1 MYFLYLLKLISNI
14 LLISLPAI
22 SYAGSEINILNKIK
36 SGSVTIIGETH
47 KHPESLMFFQS
58 LISDHLKL
66 NKCLTIGLEI
76 ASNQQTIIE
85 KIKQGRAVVSDIE
98 IPPMI
103 DHPAFRKMINE
114 LIKLQINNECLK
126 IIAIDAG
133 DDIDLRRDEWMAI
146 NLANQIGAAPVLVL
160 LGNLH
165 SLKRV
170 DWDLSMSKGSPFVA
184 EILSSQGYN
193 IKTYPQIWTDET
205 CDDQKRF
212 IKTDREE
219 SLYLLNNNY
228 ISILNAFEYKTAIG
242 VIDGVILWEC
252 VT

>member
-1 MYFLYLLKLISNI
+1 VHFIYLLKLISNVII
-14 LLISLPAI
+14 LSLPVI
-22 SYAGSEINILNKIK
+22 SYAGSEINILDKIK
-36 SGSVTIIGETH
+36 PGTITIIGETH
-47 KHPESLMFFQS
+47 KHPESITLFHS
-58 LISDHLKL
+58 LVSTHLKN
-66 NKCLTIGLEI
+66 NKCLIVGLEI

-85 KIKQGRAVVSDIE
+85 KIKQGRAVVSDIK

-103 DHPAFRKMINE
+103 DHPAFRKMIND

-193 IKTYPQIWTDET
+193 IKTYPQIWTEKF
-205 CDDQKRF
+205 CSVQNRF
-212 IKTDREE
+212 ISEE
-219 SLYLLNNNY
+219 KSEALALINSSLV
-228 ISILNAFEYKTAIG
+228 SVLNAFEYKTAAG
-242 VIDGVILWEC
+242 VVDGVVAWEC
-252 VT
+252 N

>member
-1 MYFLYLLKLISNI
+1 VHFIYLLKLISNI

-58 LISDHLKL
+58 LISDYLKR
-66 NKCLTIGLEI
+66 NRCLTIGLEI
-76 ASNQQTIIE
+76 ASNQQPIID
-85 KIKQGRAVVSDIE
+85 KIKEGRAVVSDIE

-103 DHPAFRKMINE
+103 DHPAFREMIDD
-114 LIKLQINNECLK
+114 LVKLQINNECLK

-146 NLANQIGAAPVLVL
+146 NLENQIGAAPVLVL

-165 SLKRV
+165 SLKKV
-170 DWDLSMSKGSPFVA
+170 NWDLSMSKGSPYVA
-184 EILSSQGYN
+184 EILWSQGY
-193 IKTYPQIWTDET
+193 TVTSYPQIWTEKI
-205 CDDQKRF
+205 CSVQNRF
-212 IKTDREE
+212 ISEE
-219 SLYLLNNNY
+219 KSEALALINSSLVSL
-228 ISILNAFEYKTAIG
+228 LNAFEYKATAGI
-242 VIDGVILWEC
+242 IDGAIFWDC
-252 VT
+252 TF